1 MRDTAAK
8 IEAARRA
15 AGLFDF
21 SANGK
26 IVVTGRD
33 RVEFLH
39 AMTTSDVAGLAV
51 GAAQPSLLV
60 TAKGKVVADLVIIRR
75 ADDVLIETAPER
87 RDATIETLRKFV
99 ISEDVEIEDR
109 TTAWAV
115 LSLQGP
121 VAGHVLSHA
130 CVGFDPIPAFE
141 FLWTEVDA
149 PEGRV
154 LILRNDRLGLMAF
167 DVWVE
172 AARADLVRDRILE
185 CGEAH
190 GVRAC
195 GDGAREAL
203 RVAAGRPA
211 WGREIGGD
219 DFPDDVGLGGVVSYT
234 KGCYVGLEVLA
245 RIHNLG
251 HVNRALAR
259 VEFAADAAARAA
271 LPVALHREGREAG
284 RVTSAA
290 QLPGEARAV
299 GLAVVRAEGAAPGAT
314 YEARPEGG
322 GAPFVVTI
330 RDVVR

>member
-8 IEAARRA
+8 IEATRRA

-33 RVEFLH
+33 RIDFLH
-39 AMTTSDVAGLAV
+39 AMATSDVTGLAD
-51 GAAQPSLLV
+51 GAAQPALLV
-60 TAKGKVVADLVIIRR
+60 TAKGKVVADLLVIRR

-87 RDATIETLRKFV
+87 REATLETLRKFI
-99 ISEDVEIEDR
+99 ISEDVEIADR
-109 TTAWAV
+109 SSSWSI
-115 LSLQGP
+115 LSLHGP

-130 CVGFDPIPAFE
+130 CVGFDPIPARE
-141 FLWTEVDA
+141 FLWTEVDE

-195 GDGAREAL
+195 GEAAREAL

-211 WGREIGGD
+211 WGREIGDD
-219 DFPDDVGLGGVVSYT
+219 DFPDEVGLGGAVSYT
-234 KGCYVGLEVLA
+234 KGCYVGQEVLA

-251 HVNRALAR
+251 HVNRVLVR
-259 VEFAADAAARAA
+259 VELAIEAAARAA

-284 RVTSAA
+284 RLTSVA
-290 QLPGEARAV
+290 QLPGEARAA
-299 GLAVVRAEGAAPGAT
+299 GLAVVRAEGAAAGAS
-314 YEARPEGG
+314 YEARPKG
-322 GAPFVVTI
+322 GAPFAVAI
-330 RDVVR
+330 RDIRS